1 MKLNEQLK
9 EKIKEFNNTLD
20 SNVEL
25 EDAVELTLDYLIDND
40 IVDLSDDEDGDMY
53 ESLSDDVCEFIE
65 EGMQPVLSLN

>member
-9 EKIKEFNNTLD
+9 QKIKEFNNTLD

-53 ESLSDDVCEFIE
+53 EALSNDVWEIIE
-65 EGMQPVLSLN
+65 EELNKN

>member
-9 EKIKEFNNTLD
+9 QKIKEFNNTLD

-25 EDAVELTLDYLIDND
+25 EDVVELTLDYLIDND

-53 ESLSDDVCEFIE
+53 EALSNDVWEFIE
-65 EGMQPVLSLN
+65 EELNKN

>member
-1 MKLNEQLK
+1 MKLNEQIK
-9 EKIKEFNNTLD
+9 QKIKEFNNTLD

-53 ESLSDDVCEFIE
+53 EALSNDVWEFIE
-65 EGMQPVLSLN
+65 EELNKN

>member
-9 EKIKEFNNTLD
+9 QKIKEFNNTLD

-25 EDAVELTLDYLIDND
+25 EEVVELTLDYLIDND

-53 ESLSDDVCEFIE
+53 EALSNDVWEFIE
-65 EGMQPVLSLN
+65 EELNKN

>member
-9 EKIKEFNNTLD
+9 QKIKEFNNTLE

-53 ESLSDDVCEFIE
+53 EALSNDVWEFIE
-65 EGMQPVLSLN
+65 EELNKN

>member
-9 EKIKEFNNTLD
+9 QKIKEFNNTLD

-40 IVDLSDDEDGDMY
+40 IVDLSDDEDGNMY
-53 ESLSDDVCEFIE
+53 EALSNDVWEFIE
-65 EGMQPVLSLN
+65 EELNKN